1 MVVINAMATAK
12 NNEAMPA
19 INPGGCHVD
28 VPCLNSNQDLAEVK
42 KTRNK
47 ATKLT
52 YSTALA
58 MAYTEHWSVS

>member
-1 MVVINAMATAK
+1 MVVVNAVATAK
-12 NNEAMPA
+12 KYEDMPA
-19 INPGGCHVD
+19 INPGGSHVD
-28 VPCLNSNQDLAEVK
+28 VPCLNSNQDMAEVK